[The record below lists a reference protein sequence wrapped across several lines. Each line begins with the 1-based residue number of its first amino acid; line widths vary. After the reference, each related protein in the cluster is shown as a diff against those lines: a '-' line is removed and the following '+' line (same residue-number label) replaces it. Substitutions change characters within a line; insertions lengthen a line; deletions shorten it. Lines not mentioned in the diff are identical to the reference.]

1 MNRRTPATTSVLP
14 GKRTSVHRRGPTIH
28 DVAKRAGVSLGTV
41 SNVVNARGNVRP
53 ERSRRVHDA
62 ITALGYVP
70 NGVAQSLRRQRSH
83 VVGLVAPSTYSA
95 YFAALLDAFEQ
106 IGVDNGYEVMQVLSR
121 HDPALEVRRV
131 RALLAR
137 KVDGLIVIPSGEP
150 QRVFD
155 VIAASRVPAIV
166 VDRAS
171 SDARFD
177 YVTLDDYRAMSDAA
191 NALLERGHRRLLY
204 VLRYPS
210 LVTTKRRIAAFE
222 DAAAHVRGARAM
234 ILVHDAGDDVFDAN
248 LAAIMQRRDAPT
260 AIIASNSAITLA
272 LLRGLRACRI
282 ACPRDVSLISFDS
295 PAWAEVTTPP
305 LSVVQPPTDAI
316 AQTAW
321 RLLLARLRHPAR
333 RRERVMLNA
342 RLDLRESVAPLGETA
357 TRKRDGYRG
366 TAGGRRS
373 GRR

>member
-1 MNRRTPATTSVLP
+1 MPARKPVSV
-14 GKRTSVHRRGPTIH
+14 RQRGPTIH
-28 DVAKRAGVSLGTV
+28 DVAKQAGVSLGTV
-41 SNVVNARGNVRP
+41 SNVVNGRGNVRP
-53 ERSRRVHDA
+53 ERSGRVQQA
-62 ITALGYVP
+62 IAALGYVP

-150 QRVFD
+150 QPVFD

-177 YVTLDDYRAMSDAA
+177 YVTLDDYRAMTDAA

-204 VLRYPS
+204 VVRYPS
-210 LVTTKRRIAAFE
+210 LVTTKRRIAAFQ
-222 DAAAHVRGARAM
+222 DAAAGVRSARATV
-234 ILVHDAGDDVFDAN
+234 LVHDAGDEGFDAR
-248 LAAIMQRRDAPT
+248 LAEIMKRRDAPT

-272 LLRGLRACRI
+272 LLRGLRACHI
-282 ACPRDVSLISFDS
+282 ACPRDVSLISFDA
-295 PAWAEVTTPP
+295 PAWAEVTTPA

-316 AQTAW
+316 ACAAW
-321 RLLLARLRHPAR
+321 RLLLARLRDPAR
-333 RRERVMLNA
+333 RRERVTLDA
-342 RLDLRESVAPLGETA
+342 RLELRESVATLVETA
-357 TRKRDGYRG
+357 TRNRRGYRG
-366 TAGGRRS
+366 TSRARQS

>member
-1 MNRRTPATTSVLP
+1 VNRSSPATSAP
-14 GKRTSVHRRGPTIH
+14 AGKRRRARNGGPTIH
-28 DVAKRAGVSLGTV
+28 DVAKHAGVSLGTV

-53 ERSRRVHDA
+53 ERIRRVQEA
-62 ITALGYVP
+62 IAALGYVP

-150 QRVFD
+150 QPVFD
-155 VIAASRVPAIV
+155 VIAASRVPAII

-177 YVTLDDYRAMSDAA
+177 YVTLDDYRAMTDAA
-191 NALLERGHRRLLY
+191 HALLERGHRRLLY
-204 VLRYPS
+204 VVRYPT
-210 LVTTKRRIAAFE
+210 LVTTERRIAAFE
-222 DAAAHVRGARAM
+222 DAAASVRGARATVM
-234 ILVHDAGDDVFDAN
+234 VREASDGAFDAK
-248 LAAIMQRRDAPT
+248 LGALMTGREAPT
-260 AIIASNSAITLA
+260 AIIGSNSAITLA
-272 LLRGLRACRI
+272 LLRRLRACRI
-282 ACPRDVSLISFDS
+282 ACPRDVSLISFDA

-305 LSVVQPPTDAI
+305 LSVVQPPTDAV

-321 RLLLARLRHPAR
+321 RLLLARLRQPTR

-342 RLDLRESVAPLGETA
+342 RLVLRESVATLRETA
-357 TRKRDGYRG
+357 MRNTDGYRG
-366 TAGGRRS
+366 TARAWRS